1 MRDDPELPEAVVVPR
16 SRFRPELI
24 WAIPIVAVLIGG
36 WLAVRAIMARG
47 PIVTITFRDAAGL
60 VAGKTKI
67 RYREVDVGEVRDI
80 GVSPDRSTV
89 VITAE
94 LKREAVTWLVDDTH
108 FWVVRA
114 RVAAAEVSGL
124 ETLLSGAYIGFDV
137 GASKRPRRHFKGMEQ
152 VPVVSSGTQGRT
164 FVARA
169 ARAIGAGSPIYFRH
183 MQVGQV
189 TKSDLEADGRQ
200 VSVGMFVR
208 APFDRFV
215 TTTTRFW
222 EASGIRAS
230 LDANAVKVEAE
241 SLVTLLLGG
250 IAFEPGPDEA
260 QGDAQGEAQQAAA
273 APPGHQFVLYRSRGE
288 AMKRP
293 DGPGE
298 EYTLV
303 FHESARGL
311 SVGAA
316 VEFRGLPFGEVTRI
330 GLDYDPVTYEF
341 ATPVDVRIYPDRLRE
356 RLRRGSD
363 APLESTDARMR
374 RLVEHGMR
382 AQLRTGS
389 LLTGQRFVA
398 VDFFPGAP
406 RVKLDPRRPREIP
419 TIASGGDDLQASVA
433 GVVRKIDQKLD
444 GLPLEEVGPLVGDAR
459 QVMSR
464 AKAALSSVDAA
475 VNQFGPSSARQ
486 ADLEDVLQQIARA
499 ARSVRALADS
509 LERHPESLLRG
520 RP

>member
-1 MRDDPELPEAVVVPR
+1 MRDDPELPEAVIMPR

-36 WLAVRAIMARG
+36 WLAVRAIRARG

-67 RYREVDVGEVRDI
+67 RYREVDVGEVRDV

-94 LKREAVTWLVDDTH
+94 LKREASAWLVDDTH

-114 RVAAAEVSGL
+114 RVAAAEVTGL

-137 GASKRPRRHFKGMEQ
+137 GASKRPRRRYKGLEE
-152 VPVVSSGTQGRT
+152 VPVVSAGTQGRM

-169 ARAIGAGSPIYFRH
+169 ARALGAGSPIYFRH

-189 TKSDLEADGRQ
+189 TTSDLSADGRQ
-200 VSVGMFVR
+200 VSIGMFVR

-215 TTTTRFW
+215 TTSTRFW

-230 LDANAVKVEAE
+230 LDASAVKVEAE

-250 IAFEPGPDEA
+250 VAFEPGPDE
-260 QGDAQGEAQQAAA
+260 EQAGT
-273 APPGHQFVLYRSRGE
+273 APPGHPFVLYRSRGE

-293 DGPGE
+293 DGAGE
-298 EYTLV
+298 DYTLI
-303 FHESARGL
+303 FHEAVRGL
-311 SVGAA
+311 AVGAP

-356 RLRRGSD
+356 RLRRGAN
-363 APLESTDARMR
+363 APLESTDERMR
-374 RLVEHGMR
+374 RLVDRGMR
-382 AQLRTGS
+382 AQLRTSS

-398 VDFFPGAP
+398 VDFFPSAP
-406 RVKLDPRRPREIP
+406 RVKLDPGRYAREIP
-419 TIASGGDDLQASVA
+419 TVPSGGDDLQASLA
-433 GVVRKIDQKLD
+433 GVIRKIDRKLD

-464 AKAALSSVDAA
+464 AKAALSNVDAA
-475 VNQFGPSSARQ
+475 VSQFGPSSARQ